1 VRITRLALKD
11 LKCHAELDIEPAP
24 GLTVIRGPNEAGKST
39 LQLALRLALYRK
51 ADSGAADIRDLQ
63 RWGATEAPVVGLE
76 LEADGR
82 VLTLRKRFAG
92 QRGEAE
98 LVDGDAVERDFAAI
112 QASIAELTGIPSEAF
127 FRATACVGHTEL
139 DAVAGSDEPA
149 ISDRLQQ
156 AISGVDRGTGRAKKK
171 LDAAIQR
178 YRAEGF
184 KNPGL
189 LKATRLEIDQ
199 LVVEASRGETALRSL
214 EADRAA
220 LAEARS
226 RRLALDTQLAREQAD
241 LSDAARA
248 ETLVT
253 EHATA
258 QQRYERLRQAAALVE
273 EAEQQARET
282 PRSLPLGTL
291 RSAVARA
298 DACRFEL
305 SELEAE
311 LDAAEAMGEGDD
323 GELAEVVPPHPL
335 RWLALAAVLVL
346 AAGAVALL
354 LGGSKAMLVS
364 VLLVVLALGALIQ
377 TFRLALRRRRYGLVV
392 ALASD
397 AATRRD
403 AARVDIEDRHR
414 RKRRE
419 MEALL
424 GEIGV
429 EDLAAAEALLARVE
443 EQTERRSHIEGELRG
458 LGVEDRNLRRL
469 EEARDE
475 AANAATKAEHALAG
489 MGRPTGDGAAAL
501 VATQRLVER
510 TTAERD
516 AARTTEDQAQ
526 GRVDANAV
534 DADVVAGVVE
544 RLEAARGRLAEQE
557 RRLRIYTQTREAIEA
572 AERATLKTAARY
584 LEEHMG
590 PAVARLTDG
599 RYDQIRV
606 DEKSLAFTVRA
617 PETGTFVSAGQL
629 SQGTSD
635 QLYLAARLGLVRL
648 VTMDRRPPLIL
659 DDPFVTFDAERAERA
674 VRLLREVAA
683 SEGFQVLLLTCS
695 ERFDPIADAVVVLPG
710 PASVPLVT
718 A

>member
-1 VRITRLALKD
+1 MRITRLALKD
-11 LKCHAELDIEPAP
+11 LKCHAELDIEPAA

-51 ADSGAADIRDLQ
+51 ADSGAADVRDLQ
-63 RWGATEAPVVGLE
+63 RWGATEAPVVGLQM
-76 LEADGR
+76 EADGR
-82 VLTLRKRFAG
+82 LLTLRKRFAG
-92 QRGEAE
+92 QRGEVE
-98 LVDGDAVERDFAAI
+98 LVDGDDVERDPAAI
-112 QASIAELTGIPSEAF
+112 QARIAELTGIPSEAF
-127 FRATACVGHTEL
+127 FRATACVGHAEL

-156 AISGVDRGTGRAKKK
+156 AISGADRGTGKAKKK

-189 LKATRLEIDQ
+189 LKATRLEIDE
-199 LVVEASRGETALRSL
+199 LAAEASRGEAALRSL

-220 LAEARS
+220 LAEARA
-226 RRLALDTQLAREQAD
+226 RRLALDTRLAREQAD
-241 LSDAARA
+241 LADAARA
-248 ETLVT
+248 EALVT
-253 EHATA
+253 EHGSA
-258 QQRYERLRQAAALVE
+258 QQRYERLRQAAALVA
-273 EAEQQARET
+273 EADQLAREA
-282 PRSLPLGTL
+282 PPSLPLGML
-291 RSAVARA
+291 RSGVARA
-298 DACRFEL
+298 DACTFEL

-311 LDAAEAMGEGDD
+311 LDAAEAVGADDD
-323 GELAEVVPPHPL
+323 GEAAEVVPPHPV
-335 RWLALAAVLVL
+335 RWLALAAILVG
-346 AAGAVALL
+346 AAGAVGLL
-354 LGGSKAMLVS
+354 LGGSLGMLAGS
-364 VLLVVLALGALIQ
+364 LLVVLALGVLVQA
-377 TFRLALRRRRYGLVV
+377 FRLALRRRRYGLVV

-403 AARVDIEDRHR
+403 AARAEIEDRHR

-419 MEALL
+419 LEALL

-429 EDLAAAEALLARVE
+429 EDLAAAQALLARVE

-458 LGVEDRNLRRL
+458 LGVEDRNLHRL

-475 AANAATKAEHALAG
+475 AANAAAKAEHALAG
-489 MGRPTGDGAAAL
+489 MGRPAGETTGAR
-501 VATQRLVER
+501 ATAQRLVER

-516 AARTTEDQAQ
+516 VARTAEDQAQ
-526 GRVDANAV
+526 GRVDANVV

-544 RLEAARGRLAEQE
+544 RLEAAQVRLAEQE

-572 AERATLKTAARY
+572 AEQATLKTAARY

-599 RYDQIRV
+599 RYDEIRV
-606 DEKSLAFTVRA
+606 DEKSLAFAVRA

-635 QLYLAARLGLVRL
+635 QLFLAARLGLVRL

-659 DDPFVTFDAERAERA
+659 DDPFVTFDAERADRA
-674 VRLLREVAA
+674 VRLLKEVAA

-710 PASVPLVT
+710 PASVPLV
-718 A
+718 AA

>member
-1 VRITRLALKD
+1 MRITRLALKD
-11 LKCHAELDIEPAP
+11 LKCHAELEIEPAP

-51 ADSGAADIRDLQ
+51 ADSGAADIRELQ
-63 RWGATEAPVVGLE
+63 RWGATDAPVVGLE
-76 LEADGR
+76 LEAEGR
-82 VLTLRKRFAG
+82 SLTLRKRFAG

-98 LVDGDAVERDFAAI
+98 LIDGETMERDFAAI
-112 QASIAELTGIPSEAF
+112 QARIADLTGIPSEAF
-127 FRATACVGHTEL
+127 FRATACVGHAEL
-139 DAVAGSDEPA
+139 DAVAGGDEPA

-156 AISGVDRGTGRAKKK
+156 AISGADRGTAQARKK
-171 LDAAIQR
+171 LDAAIHR
-178 YRAEGF
+178 YRTEGF

-189 LKATRLEIDQ
+189 LKTARLEIEQ
-199 LVVEASRGETALRSL
+199 LAAEASRGEAALRQL

-220 LAEARS
+220 LAEART
-226 RRLALDTQLAREQAD
+226 RRLELDTRLTHEQAD
-241 LSDAARA
+241 LADATRA
-248 ETLVT
+248 EALVT
-253 EHATA
+253 EHAAA
-258 QQRYERLRQAAALVE
+258 QQRYERLRQAAALVA
-273 EAEQQARET
+273 EADQQVREA
-282 PRSLPLGTL
+282 PPSVALGTL

-298 DACRFEL
+298 DAGRFEL

-311 LDAAEAMGEGDD
+311 LDAAEAVGGGDAD
-323 GELAEVVPPHPL
+323 GSAEVVPPHPV
-335 RWLALAAVLVL
+335 RWLALAAVLVI

-354 LGGSKAMLVS
+354 LGGSVA
-364 VLLVVLALGALIQ
+364 VLAGALLMVVALGALVQ
-377 TFRLALRRRRYGLVV
+377 ASRLAIRRRRYGLVV
-392 ALASD
+392 ALAAD

-403 AARVDIEDRHR
+403 ATRADIEDRHR

-419 MEALL
+419 LEALL

-429 EDLAAAEALLARVE
+429 QDLAAAEALLARVE

-458 LGVEDRNLRRL
+458 LGVEDRNLHRL

-475 AANAATKAEHALAG
+475 AAAAAAKAEHALAG
-489 MGRPTGDGAAAL
+489 MGRPLSETAGARAAA
-501 VATQRLVER
+501 QRLMER

-516 AARTTEDQAQ
+516 AARTDEDRAQ

-534 DADVVAGVVE
+534 DAEVVAGVVE
-544 RLEAARGRLAEQE
+544 RLEAARAREAELQ

-572 AERATLKTAARY
+572 AEQATLKTAARY

-599 RYDQIRV
+599 RYDEIRV
-606 DEKSLAFTVRA
+606 DEKSLAFAVRA
-617 PETGTFVSAGQL
+617 PETGAFVSVGQL

-635 QLYLAARLGLVRL
+635 QLFLAARLGLVRL

-659 DDPFVTFDAERAERA
+659 DDPFVTFDADRAERA
-674 VRLLREVAA
+674 VRLLKEVAA
-683 SEGFQVLLLTCS
+683 AEGFQVLLLTCS
-695 ERFDPIADAVVVLPG
+695 ERFDPLADAVVVLPG
-710 PASVPLVT
+710 PASVPLVV